1 MIDLKPQKTKVF
13 VSGSSHIKE
22 LSDEMLNCLN
32 ELMARKVTILVGDC
46 YGVDLLVQKY
56 LRGLEYKDVVVYCS
70 SMTPRKGNCLFP
82 TVRSLWELA
91 RGKTGAMFF
100 EVKDDA
106 MTKDCDEAV
115 AFWNGVSHGVKCNI
129 ERCRKYGKPIRVFV
143 KAGAECVLS
152 WPNGKTKTVHISKVA
167 IDTNDHMECFRLECD
182 EGKNYYSFTSGI
194 KMTFGEIVYDLT
206 LANYLEIKQYVAD
219 NASKT
224 KEIV

>member
-91 RGKTGAMFF
+91 RGKTGEMFF

-115 AFWNGVSHGVKCNI
+115 AFWNGVSYGVKCNI
-129 ERCRKYGKPIRVFV
+129 ERCRKYGKHIRIFV

-152 WPNGKTKTVHISKVA
+152 WPNGTAGRTAVHR
-167 IDTNDHMECFRLECD
+167 RLRV
-182 EGKNYYSFTSGI
+182 GLP
-194 KMTFGEIVYDLT
+194 VH
-206 LANYLEIKQYVAD
+206 
-219 NASKT
+219 
-224 KEIV
+224 